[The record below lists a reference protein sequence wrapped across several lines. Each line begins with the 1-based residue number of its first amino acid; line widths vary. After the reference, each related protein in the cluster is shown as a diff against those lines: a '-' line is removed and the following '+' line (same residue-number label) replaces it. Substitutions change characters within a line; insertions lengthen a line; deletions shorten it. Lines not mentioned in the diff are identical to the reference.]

1 MFLVF
6 DPLEV
11 EQWVLVRVTSENF
24 SEERTAG
31 CQDHLEESSQARVTS
46 KKSFSSRRSL
56 KAVLTLDSKSFHR
69 RQNFSEEAILTS
81 QISQMFQIFSV
92 SNCFVF
98 LYIVNYQNLDL
109 WKMLL
114 YPWRLENG
122 VKLEGT
128 ALVAQLAG
136 LNPPLLSNIRH

>member
-1 MFLVF
+1 MNI
-6 DPLEV
+6 
-11 EQWVLVRVTSENF
+11 RGNF
-24 SEERTAG
+24 T
-31 CQDHLEESSQARVTS
+31 LT
-46 KKSFSSRRSL
+46 FSL
-56 KAVLTLDSKSFHR
+56 
-69 RQNFSEEAILTS
+69 
-81 QISQMFQIFSV
+81 

-98 LYIVNYQNLDL
+98 FYIVNYQNLDL

-136 LNPPLLSNIRH
+136 LNPPLLSNIRN